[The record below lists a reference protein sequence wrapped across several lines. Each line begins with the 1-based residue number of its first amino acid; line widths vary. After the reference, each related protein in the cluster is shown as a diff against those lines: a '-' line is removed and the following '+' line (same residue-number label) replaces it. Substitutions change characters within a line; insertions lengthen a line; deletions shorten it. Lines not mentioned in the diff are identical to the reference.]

1 MGGHVD
7 AVVLG
12 GAELRSALESGRLKA
27 LGMSYAERSESL
39 PDVPTFQ
46 EEGYNLS
53 LTVWRGIAGPDGLP
67 EEAKE
72 AWVNAIK
79 EIVDE
84 GSFEETASNLGLDIV
99 PLYGDELEAFIA
111 ESAEVMK
118 DSAGDLA
125 AK

>member
-1 MGGHVD
+1 MD

-27 LGMSYAERSESL
+27 LGMSYEERSESL

-46 EEGYNLS
+46 EEGYDLS
-53 LTVWRGIAGPDGLP
+53 LTVWRGIAESAGLP

-72 AWVNAIK
+72 KWVNAIK
-79 EIVDE
+79 EIVEE
-84 GSFEETASNLGLDIV
+84 GAFEETASNLGLDIV

-118 DSAGDLA
+118 ESAGDLA